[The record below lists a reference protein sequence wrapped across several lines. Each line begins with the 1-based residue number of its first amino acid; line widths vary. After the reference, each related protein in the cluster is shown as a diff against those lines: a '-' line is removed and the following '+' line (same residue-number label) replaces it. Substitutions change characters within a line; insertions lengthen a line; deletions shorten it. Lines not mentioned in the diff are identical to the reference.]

1 MKTTLTLATLVAVL
15 TVTLSACGG
24 DDPVAAPT
32 ESLVPLAADADGGSV
47 YQARCASCHG
57 EDLRGTDK
65 GPSQLSIVYEPNHH
79 GDESYRSAIRN
90 GVAQHHW
97 GFGNMP
103 AVEDITDDQI
113 ERVITYIRTQQQEF
127 GFEQ

>member
-1 MKTTLTLATLVAVL
+1 MKPTLRTTIAAISLSVAV
-15 TVTLSACGG
+15 SACAG
-24 DDPVAAPT
+24 DDTTTAPL
-32 ESLVPLAADADGGSV
+32 EPIPAGADGAVV

-79 GDESYRSAIRN
+79 GDDAYRSAILN
-90 GVAQHHW
+90 GVVQHHW

-103 AVEDITDDQI
+103 AVEDITDEQI
-113 ERVITYIRTQQQEF
+113 ELVINYIRNQQQTF
-127 GFEQ
+127 GFER